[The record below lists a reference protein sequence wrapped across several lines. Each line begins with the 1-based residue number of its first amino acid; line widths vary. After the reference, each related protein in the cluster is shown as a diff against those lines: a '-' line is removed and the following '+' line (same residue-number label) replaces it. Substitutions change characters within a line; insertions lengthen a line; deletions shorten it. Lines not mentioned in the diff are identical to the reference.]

1 MFGKT
6 SSWDLASFTA
16 AATYLNANVSPTIY
30 TAVIKSYTEKECT
43 KKKNRRED
51 SGRVLS
57 TACVSVDFKDHHF
70 AHCVCVLLSQE
81 KKLPLIKKMKQ

>member
-1 MFGKT
+1 M
-6 SSWDLASFTA
+6 ASFTA

-57 TACVSVDFKDHHF
+57 AAACVSVDFKDHHF
-70 AHCVCVLLSQE
+70 AHCVCVCFSA
-81 KKLPLIKKMKQ
+81 KKKSCL